1 MSRTRAKR
9 ISPIIRIAK
18 NAVNEALSFM
28 GELQQKLDSEKQK
41 TKTLEEY
48 QLEYQ
53 SNFSNRGNQGVT
65 GLEIQHFESFM
76 LQINGALEQQDQQVK
91 QLQAQLK
98 QSQEIYQKLNQKLKS
113 YEKLESRLNDQA
125 LASENRQMQKFLDEI
140 GAQLHRRHSS

>member
-1 MSRTRAKR
+1 MTSKRAKR
-9 ISPIIRIAK
+9 ISPIIRIAQ

-41 TKTLEEY
+41 TTTLEQY

-53 SNFSNRGNQGVT
+53 SSFAKRGNTGVT

-76 LQINGALEQQDQQVK
+76 LQITGALEQQDQQVK
-91 QLQAQLK
+91 QIEHQLK
-98 QSQEIYQKLNQKLKS
+98 QSQEIYQQLNQKLKS
-113 YEKLESRLNDQA
+113 YEKLESRLNEQA

-140 GAQLHRRHSS
+140 GSQLHRRHSS